1 MALKRPVSTKS
12 YSVNRVNQLIASIY
26 SFLLVAVVSEALVNG
41 FRQLEYLNPL
51 VFVVSVSLVVSLVVG
66 FLISHFVFRA
76 PNLWFRAIPVFTFV
90 LLATWPLHYDVSIV
104 FPETFKPWIWWL
116 LGIAAIAAGTSF
128 RFWLGVLYI
137 VVVSLGWIALRV
149 SLSGGSGDLLLAI
162 QDSLHLFILAAI
174 ATVMTAAV
182 RWQAAKTDFANQDLI
197 ASGVKSAQS
206 QAVEL
211 EQSRL
216 DALVHDSVLTT
227 LLVASKAQSPEEIK
241 LARESATEAL
251 RKLDAD
257 HASGEIG
264 SAITQVSFF
273 EALRNR
279 IREVY
284 PSFEVS
290 LQETNNSLLP
300 ELVAEA
306 LTEATLQA
314 VDNSTKHGGG
324 AAKRSVSLQSQGKGL
339 KIVISDTG
347 KGFRPSKIAKDRLGI
362 QLSIIGRVK
371 SVGGRVFVRS
381 EPGKGT
387 DVVLEWSPSV

>member
-1 MALKRPVSTKS
+1 
-12 YSVNRVNQLIASIY
+12 VNQLIASIY

-51 VFVVSVSLVVSLVVG
+51 VFAVSVALVVFLVVG
-66 FLISHFVFRA
+66 FLISHFVFQSS
-76 PNLWFRAIPVFTFV
+76 LFWFRAIPVITFV
-90 LLATWPLHYDVSIV
+90 LLVTWPLHFDSSLVL
-104 FPETFKPWIWWL
+104 PESFKPWIWWL
-116 LGIAAIAAGTSF
+116 LGIASVAAGTSF

-137 VVVSLGWIALRV
+137 AVVSLGWIALRV
-149 SLSGGSGDLLLAI
+149 SPSGGSGELLLAI
-162 QDSLHLFILAAI
+162 QDSLHLFVLAAI
-174 ATVMTAAV
+174 ATVMSAAV

-227 LLVASKAQSPEEIK
+227 LLVASKAQTPEEIL
-241 LARESATEAL
+241 LARESATDAL
-251 RKLDAD
+251 RKLDSD
-257 HASGEIG
+257 NASTQIG

-273 EALRNR
+273 EALQNR
-279 IREVY
+279 ILEVH
-284 PSFEVS
+284 PNFEVS
-290 LQETNNSLLP
+290 LQQTNSALLP

-314 VDNSTKHGGG
+314 VDNSTKHAGG
-324 AAKRSVSLQSQGKGL
+324 AARKSVSLQSQGQGL

-347 KGFRPSKIAKDRLGI
+347 KGFRPSKIPKDRLGI

-371 SVGGRVFVRS
+371 SVGGRVFIRS
-381 EPGKGT
+381 EPGKGA

>member
-1 MALKRPVSTKS
+1 
-12 YSVNRVNQLIASIY
+12 
-26 SFLLVAVVSEALVNG
+26 
-41 FRQLEYLNPL
+41 
-51 VFVVSVSLVVSLVVG
+51 
-66 FLISHFVFRA
+66 
-76 PNLWFRAIPVFTFV
+76 
-90 LLATWPLHYDVSIV
+90 
-104 FPETFKPWIWWL
+104 
-116 LGIAAIAAGTSF
+116 
-128 RFWLGVLYI
+128 
-137 VVVSLGWIALRV
+137 
-149 SLSGGSGDLLLAI
+149 
-162 QDSLHLFILAAI
+162 
-174 ATVMTAAV
+174 
-182 RWQAAKTDFANQDLI
+182 
-197 ASGVKSAQS
+197 
-206 QAVEL
+206 
-211 EQSRL
+211 
-216 DALVHDSVLTT
+216 
-227 LLVASKAQSPEEIK
+227 
-241 LARESATEAL
+241 
-251 RKLDAD
+251 
-257 HASGEIG
+257 
-264 SAITQVSFF
+264 VSFF

>member
-1 MALKRPVSTKS
+1 MDLKRPVPTKS

-41 FRQLEYLNPL
+41 FRQLVHLNPL
-51 VFVVSVSLVVSLVVG
+51 VFAVSVALLVSLVVG
-66 FLISHFVFRA
+66 FLISHF
-76 PNLWFRAIPVFTFV
+76 WFRASNFWFRVIPVLTLV
-90 LLATWPLHYDVSIV
+90 LLVTWPLHYDAATELPDS
-104 FPETFKPWIWWL
+104 FKPWIWWL
-116 LGIAAIAAGTSF
+116 LGIAAVAAGISYQ
-128 RFWLGVLYI
+128 FWLGVVYI

-149 SLSGGSGDLLLAI
+149 SPSGGSGELLLAI
-162 QDSLHLFILAAI
+162 QDSLHLFVLAAI
-174 ATVMTAAV
+174 ATVMAAAV
-182 RWQAAKTDFANQDLI
+182 RWQAAKTDFANEELI
-197 ASGVKSAQS
+197 ASGIKSAQS
-206 QAVEL
+206 QALEL

-227 LLVASKAQSPEEIK
+227 LLVASKAQTPEEIH
-241 LARESATEAL
+241 LARDSATEAL
-251 RKLDAD
+251 RKLDLD
-257 HASGEIG
+257 NASAEIG

-284 PSFEVS
+284 PSFELS
-290 LQETNNSLLP
+290 LQQTNNSLLP
-300 ELVAEA
+300 QLVSEA

-314 VDNSTKHGGG
+314 LDNSTKHGG
-324 AAKRSVSLQSQGKGL
+324 AFAKRSVSLQGQGKGL

-347 KGFRPSKIAKDRLGI
+347 KGFRPAKIPKDRLGI

-371 SVGGRVFVRS
+371 SVGGRVFIRS

>member
-1 MALKRPVSTKS
+1 LDLKRPVPTKS

-41 FRQLEYLNPL
+41 FRQLVHLNPL
-51 VFVVSVSLVVSLVVG
+51 VFAVSVALLVSLVAG
-66 FLISHFVFRA
+66 FLISHFWFRA
-76 PNLWFRAIPVFTFV
+76 SNFWFRAIPVLTLV
-90 LLATWPLHYDVSIV
+90 LLVTWPLHYDAATELPDS
-104 FPETFKPWIWWL
+104 FKPWIWWL
-116 LGIAAIAAGTSF
+116 LGIAAVAAGTSYQ
-128 RFWLGVLYI
+128 FWLGVVYI

-149 SLSGGSGDLLLAI
+149 SPSGGSGELLLAI
-162 QDSLHLFILAAI
+162 QDSLHLFVLAAI
-174 ATVMTAAV
+174 ATVMAAAV
-182 RWQAAKTDFANQDLI
+182 RWQAAKTDFANEELI
-197 ASGVKSAQS
+197 ASGIKSAQS
-206 QAVEL
+206 QALEL

-227 LLVASKAQSPEEIK
+227 LLIASKAQTPKEIH
-241 LARESATEAL
+241 LARDSATEAL
-251 RKLDAD
+251 RKLDSD
-257 HASGEIG
+257 NASTEIG

-279 IREVY
+279 IRDVY

-290 LQETNNSLLP
+290 LQQTNNSLLP
-300 ELVAEA
+300 QLVSEA

-324 AAKRSVSLQSQGKGL
+324 SAKRSVSLQGQGKGL

-347 KGFRPSKIAKDRLGI
+347 KGFRPSKIPKDRLGI

-371 SVGGRVFVRS
+371 SVGGRVFIRS

>member
-1 MALKRPVSTKS
+1 LDLKRPVPTKS

-41 FRQLEYLNPL
+41 FSQLEHLNPL
-51 VFVVSVSLVVSLVVG
+51 VFAISVALVVSLVIG
-66 FLISHFVFRA
+66 FLISHFSFRA
-76 PNLWFRAIPVFTFV
+76 SNFWFRAIPVLTLV
-90 LLATWPLHYDVSIV
+90 LLVTWPLHYDASTEL
-104 FPETFKPWIWWL
+104 PDSFKPWIWWL
-116 LGIAAIAAGTSF
+116 LGIASVAAGTSF
-128 RFWLGVLYI
+128 RFWLGVSYI

-149 SLSGGSGDLLLAI
+149 SPSAGSGELLLAI
-162 QDSLHLFILAAI
+162 QDSLHLFVLAAI
-174 ATVMTAAV
+174 ATVMAAAV
-182 RWQAAKTDFANQDLI
+182 RWQAAKTDFANEELI
-197 ASGVKSAQS
+197 ASSVKSAQS

-227 LLVASKAQSPEEIK
+227 LLVASKAQTPEEIL
-241 LARESATEAL
+241 LASESATVAL
-251 RKLDAD
+251 RKLDSD
-257 HASGEIG
+257 NASTEIG

-290 LQETNNSLLP
+290 LQQTNNSLLP
-300 ELVAEA
+300 QLVSEA

-314 VDNSTKHGGG
+314 VDNSIKHGGG
-324 AAKRSVSLQSQGKGL
+324 FAKRSVSLQSQGNGL

-347 KGFRPSKIAKDRLGI
+347 KGFRPSKIPKDRLGI

-371 SVGGRVFVRS
+371 SVGGRVFIRS

>member
-51 VFVVSVSLVVSLVVG
+51 VFAVSVALVVFLVVG
-66 FLISHFVFRA
+66 FLISHFVFQSS
-76 PNLWFRAIPVFTFV
+76 LFWFRAIPVLTFV
-90 LLATWPLHYDVSIV
+90 LLVTWPLHFDSSLVL
-104 FPETFKPWIWWL
+104 PESFKPWIWWL
-116 LGIAAIAAGTSF
+116 LGIASVAAGTSF

-149 SLSGGSGDLLLAI
+149 SPSGGSGELLLAI
-162 QDSLHLFILAAI
+162 QDSLHLFILASI
-174 ATVMTAAV
+174 ATVVSAAV

-197 ASGVKSAQS
+197 TSGVKSAQS

-227 LLVASKAQSPEEIK
+227 LLVASKAQTPEEIL
-241 LARESATEAL
+241 LARESATDAL
-251 RKLDAD
+251 RKLDSD
-257 HASGEIG
+257 NASTQIG

-273 EALRNR
+273 EALQNR
-279 IREVY
+279 ILEVH
-284 PSFEVS
+284 PNFEVS
-290 LQETNNSLLP
+290 LQQTNSALLP
-300 ELVAEA
+300 ELVAEV

-314 VDNSTKHGGG
+314 VDNSTKHAGG
-324 AAKRSVSLQSQGKGL
+324 AARKSVSLQSQGQGL

-347 KGFRPSKIAKDRLGI
+347 KGFRPSKIPKDRLGI

-371 SVGGRVFVRS
+371 SVGGRVFIRS

>member
-1 MALKRPVSTKS
+1 
-12 YSVNRVNQLIASIY
+12 VNQLIASIY

-51 VFVVSVSLVVSLVVG
+51 VFAVSVSLVVSLVVG
-66 FLISHFVFRA
+66 FLISHFVFQSS
-76 PNLWFRAIPVFTFV
+76 LFWFRAIPVLTFV
-90 LLATWPLHYDVSIV
+90 LLVTWPLHFDSSLVL
-104 FPETFKPWIWWL
+104 PESFKPWIWWL
-116 LGIAAIAAGTSF
+116 VGISAVAAGASF
-128 RFWLGVLYI
+128 RFWIGAVY
-137 VVVSLGWIALRV
+137 VSFVPFAWLALRV
-149 SLSGGSGDLLLAI
+149 SPSGGSGELVLAI
-162 QDSLHLFILAAI
+162 QDSLHLFILASI
-174 ATVMTAAV
+174 ATVMSAAV

-197 ASGVKSAQS
+197 TSGVKSAQT

-227 LLVASKAQSPEEIK
+227 LLVASKAQTPEEIL
-241 LARESATEAL
+241 LARESATDAL
-251 RKLDAD
+251 RKLDSD
-257 HASGEIG
+257 NASTQIG

-273 EALRNR
+273 EALQNR
-279 IREVY
+279 ILEFY
-284 PSFEVS
+284 PNFEVS
-290 LQETNNSLLP
+290 LQQTNNALLP

-314 VDNSTKHGGG
+314 VDNSTKHAGG
-324 AAKRSVSLQSQGKGL
+324 AARKSVSLQSQGQGL

-347 KGFRPSKIAKDRLGI
+347 KGFRPSKIPKDRLGI

-371 SVGGRVFVRS
+371 SVGGRVFIRS

>member
-26 SFLLVAVVSEALVNG
+26 SFLLVAVVTEALVNG
-41 FRQLEYLNPL
+41 FRQLEYLNTL
-51 VFVVSVSLVVSLVVG
+51 VFVASVALLAFLVVG
-66 FLISHFVFRA
+66 FLISHFFFQS
-76 PNLWFRAIPVFTFV
+76 PLFWFRAIPVLTLV
-90 LLATWPLHYDVSIV
+90 LLATWPLHYDAFTVL
-104 FPETFKPWIWWL
+104 PESFKPWIWWL
-116 LGIAAIAAGTSF
+116 LGISAVAAGTSF
-128 RFWLGVLYI
+128 RFWLGVVYI
-137 VVVSLGWIALRV
+137 FVVSLGWIVIRV
-149 SLSGGSGDLLLAI
+149 SPSGGSGELILAI

-174 ATVMTAAV
+174 ATTMAAAAK
-182 RWQAAKTDFANQDLI
+182 WQAAKTDFANQVLI
-197 ASGVKSAQS
+197 ASGVKSAKS

-227 LLVASKAQSPEEIK
+227 LLVASKAQTPEEIS
-241 LARESATEAL
+241 LARVSATEAI
-251 RKLDAD
+251 RRLDSD
-257 HASGEIG
+257 KASLKPVTG
-264 SAITQVSFF
+264 ITQVSFF
-273 EALRNR
+273 EALQNR
-279 IREVY
+279 IHEVH
-284 PSFEVS
+284 PSFEVTVQQTNSS
-290 LQETNNSLLP
+290 LVPDQIS
-300 ELVAEA
+300 EA

-324 AAKRSVSLQSQGKGL
+324 SAKRSVLLQSQGKGL

-347 KGFRPSKIAKDRLGI
+347 KGFRASKIPKDRLGI

-371 SVGGRVFVRS
+371 SVGGRVFIRS

>member
-1 MALKRPVSTKS
+1 M
-12 YSVNRVNQLIASIY
+12 
-26 SFLLVAVVSEALVNG
+26 LLV
-41 FRQLEYLNPL
+41 
-51 VFVVSVSLVVSLVVG
+51 
-66 FLISHFVFRA
+66 
-76 PNLWFRAIPVFTFV
+76 
-90 LLATWPLHYDVSIV
+90 TWPLHYDGATV
-104 FPETFKPWIWWL
+104 FPDTFKPWIWWL
-116 LGIAAIAAGTSF
+116 LGIASVAAGTSF

-149 SLSGGSGDLLLAI
+149 SPSGGSGELLLAI

-174 ATVMTAAV
+174 ATVMSAAV

-197 ASGVKSAQS
+197 TSGVKSAQR

-227 LLVASKAQSPEEIK
+227 LLVASKAQTPEEIL
-241 LARESATEAL
+241 LARESATDAL
-251 RKLDAD
+251 RKLDSD
-257 HASGEIG
+257 NASTQIG

-273 EALRNR
+273 EALQNR
-279 IREVY
+279 ILEVH
-284 PSFEVS
+284 PNFEVS
-290 LQETNNSLLP
+290 LQQTNSALLP

-314 VDNSTKHGGG
+314 VDNSTKHAGG
-324 AAKRSVSLQSQGKGL
+324 AARKSVSLQSQGQGL

-347 KGFRPSKIAKDRLGI
+347 KGFRPSKIPKDRLGI

-371 SVGGRVFVRS
+371 SVGGRVFIRS